1 MAPRSLLL
9 LAVLPLAGCGRPAPA
24 APAAPPAA
32 RVQVAPVAVSARAI
46 PVRVPGT
53 VSRRAEAALAFKVGG
68 LVETVAVRAGDRVAA
83 GQLLAR
89 LDPAE
94 IEAQLA
100 QARSGVEKARRDLA
114 RAEELRTRDAVS
126 TELAQNAATGLEQAE
141 AALRIAEFNRR
152 HAEIVAP
159 AAGHILKRLV
169 EPNDM
174 VPANKVAVL
183 FASDDEGWIARAGLP
198 EAEAARLRVGDAA
211 IAQSAHQPPLAG
223 RVAQIAEA
231 TDPATHTVEVEVR
244 LDAAPAAL
252 RSGSVVELELQPADV
267 APRPVV
273 PVTALV
279 EGDGRQA
286 SLFLVAA
293 DGRSVTRQK
302 VVVQTVHDGAA
313 YLEGALPAGA
323 RVATT
328 GAEFLRDGVAV
339 ELVP

>member
-1 MAPRSLLL
+1 MAPRLLLL

-32 RVQVAPVAVSARAI
+32 RIQVATVAASTRAI
-46 PVRVPGT
+46 PVRIPGT
-53 VSRRAEAALAFKVGG
+53 VSRRTEAALAFKVGG
-68 LVETVAVRAGDRVAA
+68 LVEMVAVRAGDRVAA

-100 QARSGVEKARRDLA
+100 QARSGLEKALRDLA

-126 TELAQNAATGLEQAE
+126 TELAQNAATGVEQAE

-152 HAEIVAP
+152 HAEVVAP
-159 AAGHILKRLV
+159 ATGRILKRLV

-183 FASDDEGWIARAGLP
+183 FAADDEGWIARAGLP
-198 EAEAARLRVGDAA
+198 EAEAARLQIGDPATA
-211 IAQSAHQPPLAG
+211 RSAHQPLLTG
-223 RVAQIAEA
+223 RLAQIAEA

-244 LDAAPAAL
+244 LDAAPTAL
-252 RSGSVVELELQPADV
+252 RTGSVVDLELQPADV
-267 APRPVV
+267 AARPLV
-273 PVTALV
+273 PITALV

-286 SLFLVAA
+286 ALFLVSP
-293 DGRSVTRQK
+293 DGRTVARRK

-313 YLEGALPAGA
+313 YLEGSLPAET

-328 GAEFLRDGVAV
+328 GAEFLRDGATV
-339 ELVP
+339 EIVP